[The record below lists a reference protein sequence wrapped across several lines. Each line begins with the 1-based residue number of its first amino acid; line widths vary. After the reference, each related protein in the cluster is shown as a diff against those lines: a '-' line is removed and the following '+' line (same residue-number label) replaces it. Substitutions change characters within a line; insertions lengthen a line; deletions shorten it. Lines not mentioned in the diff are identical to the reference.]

1 MRVIATKRGDYNLQ
15 QAATQMESGTTRIPI
30 DQAYTRLQIQDH
42 MLPEETIFAYFQQLT
57 SDNGAGTR
65 DHYAEAL
72 RSIALERGSNYL
84 LAKLDDPNAI
94 VAPAPSTSDQ
104 PIGLD
109 NIGNTCYLNS
119 LLQYY
124 YTIKAIRNVVMNFQ
138 DFRMPLGEEDIKRK
152 KVGGRSVSK
161 AEIIKA
167 QKCKPQR
174 PLEVIVS
181 LIEISR

>member
-1 MRVIATKRGDYNLQ
+1 
-15 QAATQMESGTTRIPI
+15 
-30 DQAYTRLQIQDH
+30 
-42 MLPEETIFAYFQQLT
+42 
-57 SDNGAGTR
+57 
-65 DHYAEAL
+65 
-72 RSIALERGSNYL
+72 
-84 LAKLDDPNAI
+84 LAKLDDPNAV

-124 YTIKAIRNVVMNFQ
+124 CTIKAIRNIVMNFQ
-138 DFRMPLGEEDIKRK
+138 DYRMPLSEEDIKKK

-167 QKCKPQR
+167 QKCKPRYPQ
-174 PLEVIVS
+174 EVFNITDSIKS
-181 LIEISR
+181 LKNYTTSSKISERHRHAQ